1 LLFEFMR
8 SRKLFMTIGA
18 TLLIWMLSSVDTTF
32 AQVNLEKLVTLP
44 DVTVEPPPVAT
55 PTSAPIGSP
64 SGAPTGIPAQ
74 PVTIIPAAPVTI
86 DVSGVA
92 SVNAKEI
99 ALVSLAARQVQLG
112 KTPAG
117 ARLVAKALI
126 LEKYKWN
133 SSQISCLDK
142 LWTSESHWNFQARN
156 PRSGAHGIA
165 QAMPGNKMEII
176 AMDWRTNP
184 VTQIKWGL
192 NYVKVRYG
200 TPCGALAKKH
210 RSGYY

>member
-1 LLFEFMR
+1 
-8 SRKLFMTIGA
+8 MTIGA

-126 LEKYKWN
+126 LE
-133 SSQISCLDK
+133 SDK
-142 LWTSESHWNFQARN
+142 L
-156 PRSGAHGIA
+156 P
-165 QAMPGNKMEII
+165 
-176 AMDWRTNP
+176 
-184 VTQIKWGL
+184 
-192 NYVKVRYG
+192 
-200 TPCGALAKKH
+200 
-210 RSGYY
+210 

>member
-1 LLFEFMR
+1 MLFEFMR

-18 TLLIWMLSSVDTTF
+18 VLLIWMLSSVDTTF

-44 DVTVEPPPVAT
+44 DITVETPPVAT
-55 PTSAPIGSP
+55 PT
-64 SGAPTGIPAQ
+64 GAPTGTPAQ
-74 PVTIIPAAPVTI
+74 PLTTIPATPITI
-86 DVSGVA
+86 DISGVA

-133 SSQISCLDK
+133 SSQISCLDQ

-176 AMDWRTNP
+176 ALDWRTNP

>member
-1 LLFEFMR
+1 MK

-18 TLLIWMLSSVDTTF
+18 ALLIWMLSTVDTTF

-44 DVTVEPPPVAT
+44 DVTVETPPIAT
-55 PTSAPIGSP
+55 PT
-64 SGAPTGIPAQ
+64 GAPTGAPIGTPAQ
-74 PVTIIPAAPVTI
+74 PVATIPAAPITV

-133 SSQISCLDK
+133 SSQMNCLDQ